1 MLLKKSLIVLCCLFS
16 SAAFAERW
24 FEVEVL
30 IFKQRPAP
38 YLQEDFSLKHD
49 PIEAKNTLELLT
61 PLYTEQA
68 MQACI
73 DGDSRFQKRSF
84 TDSLVN
90 TNPQSGVCDNSI
102 DFMKSYDELPVT
114 PLAPTQDTMDKPYLL
129 SPEQLQFNAQRRA
142 LERKGLSPLL
152 HTGWRFEGASK
163 SRAPSI
169 HLISGEQ
176 IKREITKA
184 SSYSNPD
191 FISLVQQKP
200 QLFDTSAEP
209 LSYWELDGLFK
220 IHLRHYLYITANFDV
235 NQKLSNGDIESA
247 RFSQFKRVISGEI
260 HYFDH
265 PRMGMIVQIR
275 KYKH

>member
-200 QLFDTSAEP
+200 LLFDTSAEP

-235 NQKLSNGDIESA
+235 NEKLSNGDIESA

>member
-16 SAAFAERW
+16 STALAERW

-38 YLQEDFSLKHD
+38 YLQEDFSLKHE
-49 PIEAKNTLELLT
+49 PIEDNNTLELLT

-90 TNPQSGVCDNSI
+90 ANPQSGVCDNSI
-102 DFMKSYDELPVT
+102 DFIQSYDELPVT
-114 PLAPTQDTMDKPYLL
+114 PLAPAQDTMDETYLL
-129 SPEQLQFNAQRRA
+129 SPDQLKFNAQRAA
-142 LERKGLSPLL
+142 LDRKGLSPLL

-163 SRAPSI
+163 SRAPSV
-169 HLISGEQ
+169 HLISGEH
-176 IKREITKA
+176 IKRDTNTA
-184 SSYSNPD
+184 PNYSNPD
-191 FISLVQQKP
+191 FISLVESKP
-200 QLFDTSAEP
+200 QLFNTSEEP

-220 IHLRHYLYITANFDV
+220 IHLRHYLYITADFDV
-235 NQKLSNGDIESA
+235 NEKLPNGDIESA

>member
-16 SAAFAERW
+16 STAFAERW

-30 IFKQRPAP
+30 VFKQRPAP
-38 YLQEDFSLKHD
+38 YLQEDFSLKHE
-49 PIEAKNTLELLT
+49 PIKAKNTLELLT

-90 TNPQSGVCDNSI
+90 ANPQSGVCDNSI

-114 PLAPTQDTMDKPYLL
+114 PLAPAQDTMDEPYLL
-129 SPEQLQFNAQRRA
+129 APEQLQFTAQRRA
-142 LERKGLSPLL
+142 LDRKGLAPLL

-163 SRAPSI
+163 SRAPSV
-169 HLISGEQ
+169 HLISGDH
-176 IKREITKA
+176 IKRDVNTTPN
-184 SSYSNPD
+184 YSNPD
-191 FISLVQQKP
+191 FISLVQSKP
-200 QLFDTSAEP
+200 QLFDTSEQP

-220 IHLRHYLYITANFDV
+220 IHLRHYLYITADFDV
-235 NQKLSNGDIESA
+235 NEKLPNGDIESA

>member
-235 NQKLSNGDIESA
+235 NEKLSNGDIESA